1 MIQSPLDVLM
11 LSGEAAL
18 CTEGGLIRFANQPA
32 RALLGRDVVG
42 LSVREVFG
50 GELASV
56 QAASFI
62 AAFSLGAR
70 PCTARFSRL
79 EKGYL
84 IFLSPETDGSAI
96 LNDPLLFSLR
106 SSLMNLGIAAD
117 SLRSYAEQHEDAAL
131 RRSTAALT
139 GCYYRILRQVE
150 NIGFVISLF
159 KGEAALSAY
168 PCDLQRLCI
177 DTVEAIQPFFTR
189 VEFDLVPEGGTRIVA
204 DPALFKLL
212 LNNLLVNCLVHADC
226 RHIRVRLSETPQSL
240 LLSVTDD
247 GRGIPPEQ
255 LHRAFDRY
263 RYDFD
268 PGQMGRG
275 PGLGL
280 SAARG
285 VAELHGGT
293 LLLESRPGKGTAVR
307 VTFSRSLS
315 PGERLLEGSGG
326 EGFTTRDLLIG
337 LADCLPEE
345 AFTEKYLD

>member
-1 MIQSPLDVLM
+1 MIQSPIDVLL

-18 CTEGGLIRFANQPA
+18 CTEGGLIRFANDPA

-42 LSVREVFG
+42 RSVREVFG

-62 AAFSLGAR
+62 AAFTLGAR
-70 PCTARFSRL
+70 RCTARFSRL

-84 IFLSPETDGSAI
+84 IFLSPEDDGAAI

-117 SLRSYAEQHEDAAL
+117 SLRSYAEEHKDTAL

-139 GCYYRILRQVE
+139 NCYYRILRQVE
-150 NIGFVISLF
+150 NAGFILSLL
-159 KGEAALSAY
+159 KGEAALSTY
-168 PCDLQRLCI
+168 PCDLQRVCI
-177 DTVEAIQPFFTR
+177 DTIEAMRAFFKG

-212 LNNLLVNCLVHADC
+212 LNNLLANCLVHADC
-226 RHIRVRLSETPQSL
+226 GHIRVRLSETPQSL

-263 RYDFD
+263 RYDFA
-268 PGQMGRG
+268 PVQMGRG

-280 SAARG
+280 SAVRG

-307 VTFSRSLS
+307 VTLSRNLS
-315 PGERLLEGSGG
+315 PGGRLLEGGG
-326 EGFTTRDLLIG
+326 GSGFTTRDLLIG

>member
-56 QAASFI
+56 QASSFI
-62 AAFSLGAR
+62 ADFPLGAR
-70 PCTARFSRL
+70 RCTARFSRL

-84 IFLSPETDGSAI
+84 VFLSPETDGSAI

-117 SLRSYAEQHEDAAL
+117 SLRAYAEHHNDASL
-131 RRSTAALT
+131 SRSTAALT
-139 GCYYRILRQVE
+139 NCYYRILRQVE
-150 NIGFVISLF
+150 NAGFVLSVF
-159 KGEAALSAY
+159 KGEASLNAY
-168 PCDLQRLCI
+168 PCDLQRVCI
-177 DTVEAIQPFFTR
+177 DTVEAVRAFFPR
-189 VEFDLVPEGGTRIVA
+189 VEFNLAPEGGTRIVA
-204 DPALFKLL
+204 DPALFKML
-212 LNNLLVNCLVHADC
+212 LNNLLANCLVHADC
-226 RHIRVRLSETPQSL
+226 SHVRVRLSETPQSL

-255 LHRAFDRY
+255 LHHAFDRF

-268 PGQMGRG
+268 PAQMGKG

-285 VAELHGGT
+285 VAELHGGA

-307 VTFSRSLS
+307 VTFSRNLS
-315 PGERLLEGSGG
+315 PGGRLREEGGD
-326 EGFTTRDLLIG
+326 EGFTTRDLLLG